1 MCLPSDALLQ
11 HLPSYLGFSYLG
23 RGVSLHGCSSKEQP
37 LLLTLDEGQV
47 WRMATSCIL
56 PQPHT
61 TQLLSNHHEGKLL
74 DFRDLFPFGEPSFTV
89 RSQKLLTAVTFL
101 AHWIQKEI
109 YHFTNQRGG
118 GMG

>member
-1 MCLPSDALLQ
+1 
-11 HLPSYLGFSYLG
+11 
-23 RGVSLHGCSSKEQP
+23 
-37 LLLTLDEGQV
+37 
-47 WRMATSCIL
+47 MATSCIL

-89 RSQKLLTAVTFL
+89 RSQNLLTAVTFL

-109 YHFTNQRGG
+109 FHFGKYLNKPKRGG
-118 GMG
+118 MAEPHRERKRVYWGPAVGTASQMDGRARAKALR